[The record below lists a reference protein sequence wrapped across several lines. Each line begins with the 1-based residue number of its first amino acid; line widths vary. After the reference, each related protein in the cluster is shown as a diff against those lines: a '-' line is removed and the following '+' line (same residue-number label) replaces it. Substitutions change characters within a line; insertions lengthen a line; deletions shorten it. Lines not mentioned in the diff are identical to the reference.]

1 MNAALL
7 AVDKLS
13 IRLAA
18 RDTARTVVAE
28 ASFEVAAGETLGI
41 VGESGSG
48 KTLSM
53 LSLVQLLPQGA
64 DARATRAV
72 FERRNLLELSRSQ
85 LDAVRGREIAFIFQ
99 DPLTALNPV
108 LSVGR
113 QIGEVMRRHFQLS
126 SAEAA
131 RRAIALLAKVGIPD
145 APLRLRQFPHEFS
158 GGMRQRVTIA
168 MALAGEPRLLIAD
181 EPTTALDVTV
191 QAEIVNLIKS
201 VQRESG
207 MTVIWV
213 THDLALLARIADR
226 VLVMYRG
233 RVVEDAPIDRLFAAP
248 EHPYTRT
255 LLGHLRTDGERRGGP
270 AVGTSEG
277 LAPPVEVLLA
287 ARGITV
293 SYARKGVLPLQS
305 RRRPVMALDGVD
317 LDIRKGETLAL
328 VGESGSG
335 KSTLAR
341 VLVRT
346 IEPSAGT
353 VMFRGA
359 DISALEGGALRAVRR
374 HLQIIFQDPFSSLNP
389 RRSIGA
395 AIAEPL
401 IVHDLAR
408 GRELKERV
416 AACLAMVGLDGA
428 LADRHP
434 HEFSGGQRQRICIAR
449 AIACRPD
456 FIVADEALSALDMS
470 LQGQIL
476 DLFQDLKERFALTYL
491 FISHDLSVVR
501 RSSDRVAVLYLG
513 RLVELAPTAELYDYP
528 RHPYTRALLAA
539 VPIPD
544 PTLERQ
550 RRYAPLAGEPPSPAN
565 PPPGCPL
572 HPRCPRAQDR
582 CRTELPALTEIAAGR
597 VVACHYPH

>member
-7 AVDKLS
+7 AVDRLS
-13 IRLAA
+13 IRLASGGHA
-18 RDTARTVVAE
+18 QDVVSE
-28 ASFEVAAGETLGI
+28 ASFEVAGGETLGV

-53 LSLVQLLPQGA
+53 LSLLQLLPRGA
-64 DARATRAV
+64 KASATRAV
-72 FERRNLLELSRSQ
+72 FDRCNLLDLSRPE
-85 LDAVRGREIAFIFQ
+85 LDGVRGRQIAFVFQ

-108 LSVGR
+108 LTVGR
-113 QIGEVMRRHFQLS
+113 QIIEVMRRHFQLPA
-126 SAEAA
+126 AEAE

-145 APLRLRQFPHEFS
+145 APLRLRQYPHEFS

-168 MALAGEPRLLIAD
+168 MALAGQPRLLIAD

-191 QAEIVNLIKS
+191 QAEIVSLIKS

-226 VLVMYRG
+226 VIVMYRG

-248 EHPYTRT
+248 EHPYTRA
-255 LLGHLRTDGERRGGP
+255 LLDNLRSDDEHGARAAVAAPERP
-270 AVGTSEG
+270 QATPEI
-277 LAPPVEVLLA
+277 LLS

-293 SYARKGVLPLQS
+293 SYTRAGLLPWGS
-305 RRRPVMALDGVD
+305 RRRAVQALGGID

-346 IEPSAGT
+346 IEPTCGR
-353 VMFRGA
+353 VMFRGT
-359 DISALEGGALRAVRR
+359 DISALEGRALRGVRR
-374 HLQIIFQDPFSSLNP
+374 HLQIVFQDPFSSLNP
-389 RRSIGA
+389 RRTIGA

-401 IVHDLAR
+401 IVHELAR
-408 GRELKERV
+408 GRELGERV
-416 AACLAMVGLDGA
+416 AECLAMVGLERS
-428 LADRHP
+428 LANRHP

-449 AIACRPD
+449 AIACQPD

-476 DLFQDLKERFALTYL
+476 ELFEDLKARFALTYL

-501 RSSDRVAVLYLG
+501 RISDRVAVLYLG
-513 RLVELAPTAELYDYP
+513 RVVELAPTAQLYEYP

-539 VPIPD
+539 VPIAD
-544 PTLERQ
+544 PAIERQ
-550 RRYAPLAGEPPSPAN
+550 RLYAPLAGEPPSPAN
-565 PPPGCPL
+565 PPPGCPF
-572 HPRCPRAQDR
+572 HTRCPRVQDR
-582 CRTELPALTEIAAGR
+582 CRSELPALTEVGPGR
-597 VVACHYPH
+597 SVACHYPH

>member
-1 MNAALL
+1 MNATLL
-7 AVDKLS
+7 AVDRLS

-18 RDTARTVVAE
+18 GAHAQDVVSE
-28 ASFEVAAGETLGI
+28 ASFEVAAGETLGV

-53 LSLVQLLPQGA
+53 LSLLQLAPRGA
-64 DARATRAV
+64 MVSANRAV
-72 FERRNLLELSRSQ
+72 FDRRNLLDLSRPE
-85 LDAVRGREIAFIFQ
+85 LDAVRGRQIAFVFQ

-108 LSVGR
+108 LTVGR
-113 QIGEVMRRHFQLS
+113 QITEVMRRHFQLP
-126 SAEAA
+126 AA
-131 RRAIALLAKVGIPD
+131 DAQRRAIALLAKVGIPD
-145 APLRLRQFPHEFS
+145 PPLRLRQYPHEFS

-168 MALAGEPRLLIAD
+168 MALAGQPRLLIAD

-226 VLVMYRG
+226 VIVMYRG

-248 EHPYTRT
+248 EHPHTRA
-255 LLGHLRTDGERRGGP
+255 LLASLRADGTRGARAAVATPERP
-270 AVGTSEG
+270 EA
-277 LAPPVEVLLA
+277 APDILLA

-293 SYARKGVLPLQS
+293 SYARARVLPWES
-305 RRRPVMALDGVD
+305 RRRPVQALGGID

-346 IEPSAGT
+346 IEPTCGR
-353 VMFRGA
+353 VVFRGA
-359 DISALEGGALRAVRR
+359 DISALEGRALRSVRR
-374 HLQIIFQDPFSSLNP
+374 HLQIVFQDPFSSLNP
-389 RRSIGA
+389 RRTIGA

-401 IVHDLAR
+401 IVHQLAH
-408 GRELKERV
+408 GRELEQRV
-416 AACLAMVGLDGA
+416 AECLTMVGLDSA
-428 LADRHP
+428 LANRHP

-476 DLFQDLKERFALTYL
+476 ELFRDLKARFALTYL

-501 RSSDRVAVLYLG
+501 RISDRVAVLYLG
-513 RLVELAPTAELYDYP
+513 RVVELAPTAELYDYP

-539 VPIPD
+539 VPIAD
-544 PTLERQ
+544 PAIERQ
-550 RRYAPLAGEPPSPAN
+550 RLYAPLAGEPPSPAN
-565 PPPGCPL
+565 PPPGCPF
-572 HPRCPRAQDR
+572 HTRCPRVQDR
-582 CRTELPALTEIAAGR
+582 CRSELPALTELVPGR
-597 VVACHYPH
+597 SVACHYPH